1 MQSTSPS
8 FIQYPAG
15 LRPRLTVVC
24 LCAEWC
30 GTCRGYQAQLQAE
43 ARRFPDTA
51 FIWLDVEAEAE
62 LVGDLDIE
70 TFPCLLVLDGEAVLF
85 FGPVL
90 PGIGALERL
99 LRALHE
105 HGRQPVPVGADVLSL
120 AERLNS
126 LIGVQESCS
135 GSC

>member
-1 MQSTSPS
+1 M
-8 FIQYPAG
+8 
-15 LRPRLTVVC
+15 RPRLTVAC
-24 LCAEWC
+24 LCADWC

-43 ARRFPDTA
+43 AQRFPDTA
-51 FIWLDVEAEAE
+51 FLWLDVEAEAE

-70 TFPCLLVLDGEAVLF
+70 TFPCLLVQAEGQVLF

-105 HGRQPVPVGADVLSL
+105 HGQQPVPVDEDVQLL

-126 LIGVQESCS
+126 MIEVQES
-135 GSC
+135 SC